1 MLFEEFFYKLF
12 LPYYQGKVEERTYK
26 NRLSTF
32 KKNFSY
38 FFKMELRKIRPIDI
52 QKWQNNLLSKYKNSY
67 VRNMYGIFQMS
78 LDRAVVLGLLEKN
91 PAKVI
96 GNVKKRKTTVDFWT
110 KEEFTKVI
118 STFYIDDL
126 YQHFGFI
133 CMWLLFMTVMR
144 LGEATALTW
153 KDIDFENKNLRV
165 NKTLYYKRAKT
176 YEFVEPKTASSIRTI
191 ELDDNTITFL
201 KAWKERQVSIGG
213 MSFVLSYNGT
223 PTQKYTIRHIMR
235 RHATIVGVH
244 IIRIHGL
251 RHSHASLLI
260 SQ

>member
-38 FFKMELRKIRPIDI
+38 FFKMELREIRPIDI

-126 YQHFGFI
+126 Y
-133 CMWLLFMTVMR
+133 
-144 LGEATALTW
+144 
-153 KDIDFENKNLRV
+153 
-165 NKTLYYKRAKT
+165 
-176 YEFVEPKTASSIRTI
+176 
-191 ELDDNTITFL
+191 
-201 KAWKERQVSIGG
+201 
-213 MSFVLSYNGT
+213 
-223 PTQKYTIRHIMR
+223 
-235 RHATIVGVH
+235 
-244 IIRIHGL
+244 
-251 RHSHASLLI
+251 
-260 SQ
+260 